1 MAINRARILGVDIP
15 LEKRVEISLTYIF
28 GIGRKLSNDILKAT
42 NVNPDTRTKDLD
54 ESDLKKITE
63 IIEKNYTIEGE
74 LRQTIFRNIKR
85 LKDIKCYRG
94 IRHKLGLPVRGQ
106 RTRTNAVT
114 RKGRNIAV
122 GGLKRKLEK
131 T

>member
-1 MAINRARILGVDIP
+1 MARILGVEIP
-15 LEKRVEISLTYIF
+15 NEKRIDISLTYLY
-28 GIGRKLSNDILKAT
+28 GIGRTKAKKVLEIA
-42 NVNPDTRTKDLD
+42 NIDPSTRTNKISD
-54 ESDLKKITE
+54 SDLSKLAQ
-63 IIEKNYTIEGE
+63 IIETNFKVEGE
-74 LRQTIFRNIKR
+74 LKQEIYRNIKR
-85 LKDIKCYRG
+85 LKDIKSYRG

-122 GGLKRKLEK
+122 GGLKHKLEK

>member
-1 MAINRARILGVDIP
+1 MARILGVELP
-15 LEKRVEISLTYIF
+15 GEKRTEVALRYIY
-28 GIGRKLSNDILKAT
+28 GIGPTTSKKILSAVKVDPGKRA
-42 NVNPDTRTKDLD
+42 KDLTN
-54 ESDLKKITE
+54 EEVKSLANF
-63 IIEKNYTIEGE
+63 IEQTYKVEGE
-74 LRQTIFRNIKR
+74 LKQVIFRNVKR
-85 LKDIKCYRG
+85 LKDIRSYRG

-114 RKGRNIAV
+114 RKGRNLAV